1 MILNAKI
8 ETLVEKPAFKNVLN
22 QRCLILANGFYEW
35 QWLDAKGK
43 NKIKFEI
50 GIGNDELFAFAG
62 LYSQW
67 IDPDTSEIVP
77 TFTIVTTEANTL
89 MAEIHNIK
97 KRMPVILRPE
107 DEQHWLHQAPV
118 ENFAFPYEVA
128 LTAKNTE
135 PLQEQLRLF

>member
-1 MILNAKI
+1 ML
-8 ETLVEKPAFKNVLN
+8 
-22 QRCLILANGFYEW
+22 
-35 QWLDAKGK
+35 KGN
-43 NKIKFEI
+43 NKIKYEI